1 MIRLFNHTET
11 NFTHNGVHVLD
22 DIVIGDTCILNNEIN
37 GVYSLECEVAMF
49 NNSKWKDIEAEMF
62 LRVPTP
68 NGEQIFR
75 IKEIVKG
82 FNTLKIY
89 AKHVFFDLENNFIL
103 DTNVVKKDGRSAIA
117 QILGG
122 MSNNMLNAYTGTS
135 DISIINSSRLVRK
148 NVVTALIGNDD
159 NSFLNRWG
167 GELQVDNFNFAIK
180 NRIGNNRGFQV
191 RYGKNATGYEGN
203 INTYNLCTRIVP
215 VGFDGI
221 MLEGTKW
228 VDSPNIAKYPQIYT
242 YEVKFDD
249 IKVKENADD
258 EEGFE
263 TIEEARDALR
273 QAALNHFNNTK
284 CDLPSFSAR
293 VNFITLQNTEEYKDV
308 KSLER
313 VELGDD
319 VSIYLGSIDVNAS
332 SRIVRTK
339 YNFFTQK
346 YIEVEVGDI
355 KPNLFKQLINIKDTI
370 DNIVEDLGGNTW
382 QDIINKSLDE
392 ATKLMEEGLKDSH
405 VITMKN
411 QIVIGDAPD
420 IKDMVNCIVMNKNGI
435 GFSNNGYLPDRLI
448 SAMTIDGKINASCI
462 TTGELNAAL
471 IKVGVI
477 TGKNGKLSISVE
489 DDFIK
494 MNHTEATTT
503 TKIDS
508 KGFYI
513 EDENGETIASLASKE
528 SWSELKADKVFADNI
543 ENIYLGAANLYVDHS
558 FISAGDG
565 SIDYPFNNFND
576 LANHLMRNPILN
588 KDVVINVV
596 SSGDVTDYLDLRG
609 LHGRGTLTINLSSNL
624 IINSNSS
631 NECCMYFYDC
641 NLIITVNG
649 GRSAYDSTD
658 GALLNKWGCGVRFT
672 KCKYGRVEKI
682 AIDSTKNNKIGVMF
696 DATDGVADK
705 VDTCTC
711 YHGVWATR
719 GSQVYQYDCCG
730 TATTSFYSGEGALIQ
745 IGGEA
750 NGIKIKGGY
759 RRVNGNILD
768 FEKTQSQQ
776 DSYRTAP
783 VVPPT
788 QTYSS
793 SFSAIGFGTY
803 QYAWSNWA
811 SGEWGNRAIQ
821 GVWSSYGNKSG
832 HIFFNISSI
841 RTFLGSGTV
850 GACTITLK
858 RRNAGG
864 YSSAT
869 NIYICAST
877 CSSASGTPSYSGL
890 NTLLGSLAWNETK
903 TFTLPTSIV
912 NTLKSTHSSLACY
925 STSNTGAYAEI
936 VSASITIKVTK

>member
-180 NRIGNNRGFQV
+180 NRIGNDRGFQV

-293 VNFITLQNTEEYKDV
+293 VSFITLQNTEEYKDV

-420 IKDMVNCIVMNKNGI
+420 IKDMVNCIVFNKNGI
-435 GFSNNGYLPDRLI
+435 GFSNDGYLPDRLV

-471 IKVGVI
+471 IKTGVLMSA
-477 TGKNGKLSISVE
+477 NGKTWINMEDGTFNFSDKIKFDGENFDIDLSSKDIATNGDIE
-489 DDFIK
+489 TLQTQIK
-494 MNHTEATTT
+494 ANAEGLE
-503 TKIDS
+503 S
-508 KGFYI
+508 K
-513 EDENGETIASLASKE
+513 
-528 SWSELKADKVFADNI
+528 
-543 ENIYLGAANLYVDHS
+543 
-558 FISAGDG
+558 
-565 SIDYPFNNFND
+565 
-576 LANHLMRNPILN
+576 
-588 KDVVINVV
+588 V
-596 SSGDVTDYLDLRG
+596 SSGDVSSIIKQDSESVKIGFNGISDTVYFAANGMILKGDSEFWGVIKSVAPNGNYAELRPVLVDGGHISYQLWLGSTKSDFKVKWNGGSEMAYFGAGGFQTDNYMTLR
-609 LHGRGTLTINLSSNL
+609 NLSDSNKTL
-624 IINSNSS
+624 
-631 NECCMYFYDC
+631 YFSDGVIRPASGGYGQVGTESHYF
-641 NLIITVNG
+641 NKVNTALV
-649 GRSAYDSTD
+649 GRDRTD
-658 GALLNKWGCGVRFT
+658 GKHLNVDAGTVFLRSNYGVDWGDNGVIASATGYFRPYTNLAWALGSPNERWSTVYANALNYPSDIKLKENIKYIQRNDISTLSYNIADLTTQDLYDFIKSDLKLAEFNYKLPKYRENEKNNSIGFIAQDVENT
-672 KCKYGRVEKI
+672 KVGNKILRNDGEFLSYDNANLVSVVLGALQKAIDKIEVLEEKI
-682 AIDSTKNNKIGVMF
+682 KILEGGV
-696 DATDGVADK
+696 
-705 VDTCTC
+705 
-711 YHGVWATR
+711 
-719 GSQVYQYDCCG
+719 
-730 TATTSFYSGEGALIQ
+730 
-745 IGGEA
+745 
-750 NGIKIKGGY
+750 
-759 RRVNGNILD
+759 
-768 FEKTQSQQ
+768 
-776 DSYRTAP
+776 
-783 VVPPT
+783 
-788 QTYSS
+788 
-793 SFSAIGFGTY
+793 
-803 QYAWSNWA
+803 
-811 SGEWGNRAIQ
+811 
-821 GVWSSYGNKSG
+821 
-832 HIFFNISSI
+832 
-841 RTFLGSGTV
+841 
-850 GACTITLK
+850 
-858 RRNAGG
+858 
-864 YSSAT
+864 
-869 NIYICAST
+869 
-877 CSSASGTPSYSGL
+877 
-890 NTLLGSLAWNETK
+890 
-903 TFTLPTSIV
+903 
-912 NTLKSTHSSLACY
+912 
-925 STSNTGAYAEI
+925 
-936 VSASITIKVTK
+936 

>member
-180 NRIGNNRGFQV
+180 NRIGNDRGFQV

-319 VSIYLGSIDVNAS
+319 VSIYLSNIDVNTS
-332 SRIVRTK
+332 SRIVKTK
-339 YNFFTQK
+339 YNFFTKK
-346 YIEVEVGDI
+346 YIEVEIGEI
-355 KPNLFKQLINIKDTI
+355 KPNVFKQIINIKETI
-370 DNIVEDLGGNTW
+370 DSIVEDLGGNTW

-420 IKDMVNCIVMNKNGI
+420 IKDMVNCIVFNKNGI
-435 GFSNNGYLPDRLI
+435 GFSNDGYLPDRLV

-471 IKVGVI
+471 IKTGVLMSA
-477 TGKNGKLSISVE
+477 NGKTWINMEDGTFNFSDKIKFDGENFDIDLSSKDIATNGDIE
-489 DDFIK
+489 TLQTQIK
-494 MNHTEATTT
+494 ANAEGLE
-503 TKIDS
+503 S
-508 KGFYI
+508 K
-513 EDENGETIASLASKE
+513 
-528 SWSELKADKVFADNI
+528 
-543 ENIYLGAANLYVDHS
+543 
-558 FISAGDG
+558 
-565 SIDYPFNNFND
+565 
-576 LANHLMRNPILN
+576 
-588 KDVVINVV
+588 V
-596 SSGDVTDYLDLRG
+596 SSGDVSSIIKQDSESVKIGFNGISDTVYFAANGMILKGDSEFWGVIKSVAPNGNYAELRPVLVDGGHISYQLWLGSTKSDFKVKWNGGSEMAYFGAGGFQTDNYMTLR
-609 LHGRGTLTINLSSNL
+609 NLSDSNKTL
-624 IINSNSS
+624 
-631 NECCMYFYDC
+631 YFSDGVIRPASGGYGQVGTESHYF
-641 NLIITVNG
+641 NKVNTALV
-649 GRSAYDSTD
+649 GRDRTD
-658 GALLNKWGCGVRFT
+658 GKHLNVDAGTVFLRSNYGVDWGDNGVIASATGYFRPYTNLAWALGSPNERWSTVYANALNYPSDIKLKENIKYIQRNDISTLSYNIADLTTQDLYDFIKSDLKLAEFNYKLPKYRENEKNNSIGFIAQDVENT
-672 KCKYGRVEKI
+672 KVGNKILRNDGEFLSYDNANLVSVVLGALQKAIDKIEVLEEKI
-682 AIDSTKNNKIGVMF
+682 KILEGGV
-696 DATDGVADK
+696 
-705 VDTCTC
+705 
-711 YHGVWATR
+711 
-719 GSQVYQYDCCG
+719 
-730 TATTSFYSGEGALIQ
+730 
-745 IGGEA
+745 
-750 NGIKIKGGY
+750 
-759 RRVNGNILD
+759 
-768 FEKTQSQQ
+768 
-776 DSYRTAP
+776 
-783 VVPPT
+783 
-788 QTYSS
+788 
-793 SFSAIGFGTY
+793 
-803 QYAWSNWA
+803 
-811 SGEWGNRAIQ
+811 
-821 GVWSSYGNKSG
+821 
-832 HIFFNISSI
+832 
-841 RTFLGSGTV
+841 
-850 GACTITLK
+850 
-858 RRNAGG
+858 
-864 YSSAT
+864 
-869 NIYICAST
+869 
-877 CSSASGTPSYSGL
+877 
-890 NTLLGSLAWNETK
+890 
-903 TFTLPTSIV
+903 
-912 NTLKSTHSSLACY
+912 
-925 STSNTGAYAEI
+925 
-936 VSASITIKVTK
+936 

>member
-180 NRIGNNRGFQV
+180 NRIGNDRGFQV

-382 QDIINKSLDE
+382 QDIINKSLDD

-462 TTGELNAAL
+462 TVGNLNAAL
-471 IKVGVI
+471 IKVGTLMSSNGSTWI
-477 TGKNGKLSISVE
+477 NMENGTFNFANKIKYDGKNCVFDFSGNDVANSTDISNAKKE
-489 DDFIK
+489 LRSDYQ
-494 MNHTEATTT
+494 NAT
-503 TKIDS
+503 
-508 KGFYI
+508 
-513 EDENGETIASLASKE
+513 
-528 SWSELKADKVFADNI
+528 V
-543 ENIYLGAANLYVDHS
+543 
-558 FISAGDG
+558 
-565 SIDYPFNNFND
+565 
-576 LANHLMRNPILN
+576 
-588 KDVVINVV
+588 
-596 SSGDVTDYLDLRG
+596 
-609 LHGRGTLTINLSSNL
+609 TIN
-624 IINSNSS
+624 
-631 NECCMYFYDC
+631 
-641 NLIITVNG
+641 
-649 GRSAYDSTD
+649 
-658 GALLNKWGCGVRFT
+658 
-672 KCKYGRVEKI
+672 
-682 AIDSTKNNKIGVMF
+682 
-696 DATDGVADK
+696 
-705 VDTCTC
+705 
-711 YHGVWATR
+711 
-719 GSQVYQYDCCG
+719 
-730 TATTSFYSGEGALIQ
+730 
-745 IGGEA
+745 
-750 NGIKIKGGY
+750 
-759 RRVNGNILD
+759 
-768 FEKTQSQQ
+768 
-776 DSYRTAP
+776 
-783 VVPPT
+783 
-788 QTYSS
+788 
-793 SFSAIGFGTY
+793 
-803 QYAWSNWA
+803 
-811 SGEWGNRAIQ
+811 
-821 GVWSSYGNKSG
+821 
-832 HIFFNISSI
+832 
-841 RTFLGSGTV
+841 
-850 GACTITLK
+850 
-858 RRNAGG
+858 
-864 YSSAT
+864 
-869 NIYICAST
+869 
-877 CSSASGTPSYSGL
+877 
-890 NTLLGSLAWNETK
+890 
-903 TFTLPTSIV
+903 
-912 NTLKSTHSSLACY
+912 
-925 STSNTGAYAEI
+925 NTGATIRNGALTVTNSNGVTTIDGSSNIFKIYATYEVNLDTGSNLDYSYRI
-936 VSASITIKVTK
+936 RHGLGYIPAYSAFQVGSVSTVGVSNTMLPALNISRPNGDYLAFKGIIRANADENDIIITYSRANEDIIRNVRIKVFVYKERLL

>member
-180 NRIGNNRGFQV
+180 NRIGNDRGFQV

-405 VITMKN
+405 VIAMKN
-411 QIVIGDAPD
+411 QIVIGDAQD
-420 IKDMVNCIVMNKNGI
+420 IKDMVNCIVINKNGI

-462 TTGELNAAL
+462 TVGTLNAAL
-471 IKVGVI
+471 IKAG
-477 TGKNGKLSISVE
+477 TLMSSNGSTWINMEDGTFNFANKIKFDGDNFSIDLSGGDLSNNNSFSNLKSEVETSKTNISNLQ
-489 DDFIK
+489 IK
-494 MNHTEATTT
+494 ADSIESTVSSQSSSINGINQEISNIKQTANSIQSTVSSQS
-503 TKIDS
+503 TKIS
-508 KGFYI
+508 NA
-513 EDENGETIASLASKE
+513 ENRITNAE
-528 SWSELKADKVFADNI
+528 S
-543 ENIYLGAANLYVDHS
+543 
-558 FISAGDG
+558 
-565 SIDYPFNNFND
+565 
-576 LANHLMRNPILN
+576 
-588 KDVVINVV
+588 VINQQANQISSKV
-596 SSGDVTDYLDLRG
+596 SSGEVVSLIEQNPNSVKISFNK
-609 LHGRGTLTINLSSNL
+609 INSGVYIDSSGFTVKNGSIYIKNKK
-624 IINSNSS
+624 IIN
-631 NECCMYFYDC
+631 Y
-641 NLIITVNG
+641 
-649 GRSAYDSTD
+649 
-658 GALLNKWGCGVRFT
+658 GC
-672 KCKYGRVEKI
+672 
-682 AIDSTKNNKIGVMF
+682 
-696 DATDGVADK
+696 
-705 VDTCTC
+705 
-711 YHGVWATR
+711 
-719 GSQVYQYDCCG
+719 
-730 TATTSFYSGEGALIQ
+730 
-745 IGGEA
+745 
-750 NGIKIKGGY
+750 
-759 RRVNGNILD
+759 
-768 FEKTQSQQ
+768 
-776 DSYRTAP
+776 SY
-783 VVPPT
+783 
-788 QTYSS
+788 
-793 SFSAIGFGTY
+793 
-803 QYAWSNWA
+803 
-811 SGEWGNRAIQ
+811 
-821 GVWSSYGNKSG
+821 
-832 HIFFNISSI
+832 
-841 RTFLGSGTV
+841 
-850 GACTITLK
+850 
-858 RRNAGG
+858 
-864 YSSAT
+864 
-869 NIYICAST
+869 YICKWY
-877 CSSASGTPSYSGL
+877 GT
-890 NTLLGSLAWNETK
+890 
-903 TFTLPTSIV
+903 
-912 NTLKSTHSSLACY
+912 
-925 STSNTGAYAEI
+925 
-936 VSASITIKVTK
+936 

>member
-180 NRIGNNRGFQV
+180 NRIGNDRGFQV

-392 ATKLMEEGLKDSH
+392 ATKLMEEGLKDSY

-420 IKDMVNCIVMNKNGI
+420 IKHMVNCIVMNKNGI

-462 TTGELNAAL
+462 TVGTLNAAL
-471 IKVGVI
+471 IKVG
-477 TGKNGKLSISVE
+477 T
-489 DDFIK
+489 
-494 MNHTEATTT
+494 
-503 TKIDS
+503 
-508 KGFYI
+508 
-513 EDENGETIASLASKE
+513 
-528 SWSELKADKVFADNI
+528 
-543 ENIYLGAANLYVDHS
+543 
-558 FISAGDG
+558 
-565 SIDYPFNNFND
+565 
-576 LANHLMRNPILN
+576 LM
-588 KDVVINVV
+588 
-596 SSGDVTDYLDLRG
+596 
-609 LHGRGTLTINLSSNL
+609 SSNGSTW
-624 IINSNSS
+624 INMEDGTFNFGTKNSNLEMTKDKLEIRNGS
-631 NECCMYFYDC
+631 
-641 NLIITVNG
+641 LTVTN
-649 GRSAYDSTD
+649 
-658 GALLNKWGCGVRFT
+658 
-672 KCKYGRVEKI
+672 
-682 AIDSTKNNKIGVMF
+682 
-696 DATDGVADK
+696 
-705 VDTCTC
+705 
-711 YHGVWATR
+711 
-719 GSQVYQYDCCG
+719 
-730 TATTSFYSGEGALIQ
+730 
-745 IGGEA
+745 A
-750 NGIKIKGGY
+750 NGIVTIDGSSNIFKIY
-759 RRVNGNILD
+759 ATYEVDLD
-768 FEKTQSQQ
+768 AGSNL
-776 DSYRTAP
+776 DYSYRIRHGLGYIPAYSAFQVGSVSIVGVSNTMLPALNISR
-783 VVPPT
+783 
-788 QTYSS
+788 QNGDYLAFKGIIRANADENDIIITYSR
-793 SFSAIGFGTY
+793 ANEDII
-803 QYAWSNWA
+803 SNV
-811 SGEWGNRAIQ
+811 R
-821 GVWSSYGNKSG
+821 
-832 HIFFNISSI
+832 
-841 RTFLGSGTV
+841 
-850 GACTITLK
+850 
-858 RRNAGG
+858 
-864 YSSAT
+864 
-869 NIYICAST
+869 
-877 CSSASGTPSYSGL
+877 
-890 NTLLGSLAWNETK
+890 
-903 TFTLPTSIV
+903 
-912 NTLKSTHSSLACY
+912 
-925 STSNTGAYAEI
+925 
-936 VSASITIKVTK
+936 IKVFVYKERLL

>member
-62 LRVPTP
+62 LIVPTP

-284 CDLPSFSAR
+284 CDLPTFSAR
-293 VNFITLQNTEEYKDV
+293 INFITLENTEEYKDIRF
-308 KSLER
+308 LEK
-313 VELGDD
+313 VYLGDD
-319 VSIYLGSIDVNAS
+319 VSIYLSNIDVNAS
-332 SRIVRTK
+332 SRIVKTK
-339 YNFFTQK
+339 YNFFTKK
-346 YIEVEVGDI
+346 YIEVEIGEI
-355 KPNLFKQLINIKDTI
+355 KPNVFKQLINIKETI
-370 DNIVEDLGGNTW
+370 DSIVEDLGGNTW

-420 IKDMVNCIVMNKNGI
+420 IKDMVNCIVFNKNGI
-435 GFSNNGYLPDRLI
+435 GFSNNGYLPDRLV

-471 IKVGVI
+471 IKTGVLMSA
-477 TGKNGKLSISVE
+477 NGKTWINME
-489 DDFIK
+489 DGTFNFSDKIIFNGEKIEILLEKDKTIKETIEETIEESENKSGNMIQNSNVLVDLTGFEAIGGNIVRYEYIPPINIDKEEEFIPGESAP
-494 MNHTEATTT
+494 NVSDEITTT
-503 TKIDS
+503 PPTNGDDMSDIEVAKPPTTSKPIKSNTQIHFIYTKETGDSILITCDNGKTILIDS
-508 KGFYI
+508 
-513 EDENGETIASLASKE
+513 
-528 SWSELKADKVFADNI
+528 VDNR
-543 ENIYLGAANLYVDHS
+543 L
-558 FISAGDG
+558 
-565 SIDYPFNNFND
+565 
-576 LANHLMRNPILN
+576 
-588 KDVVINVV
+588 
-596 SSGDVTDYLDLRG
+596 
-609 LHGRGTLTINLSSNL
+609 LSSNL
-624 IINSNSS
+624 PNSIEPIIKYIKNLGINKIDYIINTHFHSDHAGGLDEIMDTFDVKDGTFIYKEFDNSKMPAVETEWKTNLIKTNAINAATKNGMNKITPKEKQKFVIDNNTYFEIYNATHIDYSDYNSS
-631 NECCMYFYDC
+631 SLVIYFVHGDNKFLLLGDVNPTRQATLYSSLPKNVDVVKDSHHGYNATINTDLIKRCNPKDVIVTRNEWN
-641 NLIITVNG
+641 NLAYNRAYNSIGMWQSYEKNIYTLFKTGSHIIIT
-649 GRSAYDSTD
+649 S
-658 GALLNKWGCGVRFT
+658 
-672 KCKYGRVEKI
+672 
-682 AIDSTKNNKIGVMF
+682 
-696 DATDGVADK
+696 
-705 VDTCTC
+705 
-711 YHGVWATR
+711 
-719 GSQVYQYDCCG
+719 
-730 TATTSFYSGEGALIQ
+730 
-745 IGGEA
+745 
-750 NGIKIKGGY
+750 
-759 RRVNGNILD
+759 NGND
-768 FEKTQSQQ
+768 YT
-776 DSYRTAP
+776 
-783 VVPPT
+783 
-788 QTYSS
+788 
-793 SFSAIGFGTY
+793 
-803 QYAWSNWA
+803 
-811 SGEWGNRAIQ
+811 
-821 GVWSSYGNKSG
+821 
-832 HIFFNISSI
+832 
-841 RTFLGSGTV
+841 
-850 GACTITLK
+850 
-858 RRNAGG
+858 
-864 YSSAT
+864 
-869 NIYICAST
+869 
-877 CSSASGTPSYSGL
+877 L
-890 NTLLGSLAWNETK
+890 NTNAKFFFENCWLKFNNDDSSWCYFKPGGNYAKNETLVLENK
-903 TFTLPTSIV
+903 KYDFNSDGFCINPFSPR
-912 NTLKSTHSSLACY
+912 
-925 STSNTGAYAEI
+925 
-936 VSASITIKVTK
+936 